1 MIGVPGTPLRE
12 APGLSPM
19 TGIFGASAWIVERL
33 TRPGNGLSAMSDSPR
48 YASAQERLHKAIATE
63 YELIAP
69 ESDEDA
75 EVKGNCLLSEW
86 VLVSNWVDEDN
97 LTWTV
102 TLTSPNLPRTSKIGL
117 LYSEFTD

>member
-1 MIGVPGTPLRE
+1 MANRKYLP
-12 APGLSPM
+12 
-19 TGIFGASAWIVERL
+19 
-33 TRPGNGLSAMSDSPR
+33 
-48 YASAQERLHKAIATE
+48 AQERLHKAIAAE

-97 LTWTV
+97 DAWTV
-102 TLTSPNLPRTSKIGL
+102 TVTSPGLSRTSKIGL

>member
-1 MIGVPGTPLRE
+1 M
-12 APGLSPM
+12 
-19 TGIFGASAWIVERL
+19 ASSKFL
-33 TRPGNGLSAMSDSPR
+33 P
-48 YASAQERLHKAIATE
+48 AQERLHKAIAAE

-69 ESDEDA
+69 NHNDLDS

-97 LTWTV
+97 DAWTV
-102 TLTSPNLPRTSKIGL
+102 TLTSPGLSRTGKIGL